1 MRVLQPVRGRC
12 GHWPLVAGGV
22 AELVSVGS
30 SEIVENGGATGAYRK
45 RERVSVMKEEGYW
58 VTANLESYRRGTP

>member
-1 MRVLQPVRGRC
+1 MKSSRTAGPREPV
-12 GHWPLVAGGV
+12 
-22 AELVSVGS
+22 E
-30 SEIVENGGATGAYRK
+30 